1 MDARRKA
8 GHDESSMSDIGGIF
22 TPYDLA
28 LIAMMIAA
36 PGLVAGGVIG
46 ALVWRGRRVAGALLG
61 AALGLAIWL
70 PLWLLFR
77 DAF

>member
-1 MDARRKA
+1 
-8 GHDESSMSDIGGIF
+8 MSDIGGIF
-22 TPYDLA
+22 SPLDLA
-28 LIAMMIAA
+28 LIALMIAA

-46 ALVWRGRRVAGALLG
+46 ALAWRARRVAGALLG
-61 AALGLAIWL
+61 AAIGIAVWL